1 MRVKVE
7 NVTFGYG
14 ECNVLDG
21 VSFEASSSM
30 VTGIIGP
37 NGSGKSTLIRV
48 IGNVLKPSNGRVL
61 LGDIDVSSLNVKR
74 LARIIAAVPQDSY
87 LQFSFTVRQMV
98 LMGRSPYIRPFAS
111 ERPEDYRIAE
121 EAMDRTG
128 VLHLADR
135 SVMELSSGERQRVYI
150 ARALAQQPD
159 ILLLDEPT
167 SHLDVNFQ
175 VEICS
180 LIAHLAHEEG
190 ITVLVVLHDLNL
202 ASRYCDELVLFSSG
216 HVASSGRPWDVITA
230 DNIKDVY
237 NVDVVVDSNPTY
249 NCPAVFPLGAVQGL
263 KGTNM

>member
-74 LARIIAAVPQDSY
+74 LARIIAAVPQDFY

-135 SVMELSSGERQRVYI
+135 SVMELSSGRATAGLHSEGPGPG
-150 ARALAQQPD
+150 ARH
-159 ILLLDEPT
+159 LLLDEPT

-180 LIAHLAHEEG
+180 RQHSCTRRGNNRFSGAPRPEPG
-190 ITVLVVLHDLNL
+190 FPVL
-202 ASRYCDELVLFSSG
+202 
-216 HVASSGRPWDVITA
+216 
-230 DNIKDVY
+230 
-237 NVDVVVDSNPTY
+237 
-249 NCPAVFPLGAVQGL
+249 
-263 KGTNM
+263 